1 MWNTSRFPAH
11 TDYVADLH
19 EGYIPDVFVRT
30 TANLDP
36 AWGLMLYKELANR
49 LRLDFTLS
57 VRNDA
62 WFLDATVF
70 PVFSAPEAPGVS
82 TLAFFRRCLT
92 TRSGAVA
99 LPQSEASSL
108 QLTCWRFLTHPRA
121 HVLILRDT
129 RHGYW
134 SVIDN
139 GDLGLWRIPGKSLH
153 PRRFSKSGEVPQSKP
168 FTVLSKQ

>member
-82 TLAFFRRCLT
+82 ILAVLQALFNGAKWGS
-92 TRSGAVA
+92 RSAAIGGI
-99 LPQSEASSL
+99 
-108 QLTCWRFLTHPRA
+108 FLTVDMLAIFDASARTCANSSGYTPW
-121 HVLILRDT
+121 ILE
-129 RHGYW
+129 RH
-134 SVIDN
+134 
-139 GDLGLWRIPGKSLH
+139 R
-153 PRRFSKSGEVPQSKP
+153 
-168 FTVLSKQ
+168 